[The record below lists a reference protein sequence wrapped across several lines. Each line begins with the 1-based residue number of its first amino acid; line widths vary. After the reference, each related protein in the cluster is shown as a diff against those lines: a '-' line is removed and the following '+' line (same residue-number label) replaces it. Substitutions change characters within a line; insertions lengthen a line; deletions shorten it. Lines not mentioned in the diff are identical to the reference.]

1 MAGIN
6 FLTLTGDIS
15 VDDMLGSLVETL
27 ARWRQAVNDSSITS
41 IKTDITI
48 FFITL
53 LLIYGG
59 CTLYYYRLNDI
70 SIALLNF
77 NIAIPKRRD
86 PISHYTNIRKKSI
99 HQSISCNFYQNKK
112 SLLESLDTGSI
123 LTLHKTLSYTTILF
137 RRHPN
142 MTLKIFSKEGL
153 RREVQLI
160 TNLLDGHIGR
170 F

>member
-15 VDDMLGSLVETL
+15 ADNTLGSLVETL
-27 ARWRQAVNDSSITS
+27 ARWRQAVNDNSITS

-59 CTLYYYRLNDI
+59 CTLYYYRLNNI
-70 SIALLNF
+70 Y
-77 NIAIPKRRD
+77 IAIPKRRD

-99 HQSISCNFYQNKK
+99 HQSISSNFYQNKK

-123 LTLHKTLSYTTILF
+123 LTLRKTLSYTTILF
-137 RRHPN
+137 RRHTY